1 MSIPVYI
8 RKEYF
13 RAVDLKDKSA
23 HILEFHYSP
32 KVVDVLENGFPV
44 FHMEYIMGTKT
55 KVNIVEFYLM
65 DFGLR
70 GKGYG
75 TVCMNEITDQFRK
88 KVITLITA
96 PTGYDLAPLGYTGPD
111 QYKELM
117 AGFYEK
123 IGFSLNASGD
133 MAMKILD

>member
-1 MSIPVYI
+1 MSLSVYI

-70 GKGYG
+70 GKGIVW
-75 TVCMNEITDQFRK
+75 TQSFCERPV
-88 KVITLITA
+88 
-96 PTGYDLAPLGYTGPD
+96 
-111 QYKELM
+111 
-117 AGFYEK
+117 
-123 IGFSLNASGD
+123 
-133 MAMKILD
+133 